1 MEGLFWPH
9 LWLHPFSFSV
19 KLCTWMEYRFEWKG
33 ISFPNSIGICEILWI
48 WKKMHFNTFYFF
60 FLSIAVVLFSFCFV
74 KRLVIYIV
82 YQKLIHVVFSWHF
95 KQNVAHSSLC
105 LFVFPDPHVHSD
117 IFRLFSFGK
126 QWYHFGIVCFDP
138 LDTRGFYMAWH
149 CIYLIFPLES
159 TAYSW
164 MFHAI
169 LLPT

>member
-1 MEGLFWPH
+1 MGWRASSGHIYGYILFLFQLNYAIEWNIA
-9 LWLHPFSFSV
+9 LNGKGFRSLIQLEYV
-19 KLCTWMEYRFEWKG
+19 KYCEFEKK
-33 ISFPNSIGICEILWI
+33 CILI
-48 WKKMHFNTFYFF
+48 HSTFF

-126 QWYHFGIVCFDP
+126 Q
-138 LDTRGFYMAWH
+138 
-149 CIYLIFPLES
+149 
-159 TAYSW
+159 
-164 MFHAI
+164 
-169 LLPT
+169 